1 MTTEHDAPA
10 TPSCACC
17 SRRDALRAAGVAG
30 AAVAGAAGLSA
41 CGTDAGQAAG
51 AVSSAASAASQAIA
65 EADVPVGGGVVVEGI
80 KAVITQPT
88 KGEYKA
94 FSAVCTHQG
103 CLVDT
108 VEGGT
113 IDCPC
118 HGSKFDVATGAVVQ
132 GPATQPLPEK
142 KVTVD
147 AGGIS
152 VT

>member
-1 MTTEHDAPA
+1 MTVEQHDP
-10 TPSCACC
+10 TTSSCACW
-17 SRRDALRAAGVAG
+17 SRRDAFRAAGVAG
-30 AAVAGAAGLSA
+30 AAVAGAAGLSG
-41 CGTDAGQAAG
+41 CGADTGQAAD

-65 EADVPVGGGVVVEGI
+65 EADVPVGGGIVVEGI
-80 KAVITQPT
+80 KVVITQPT
-88 KGEYKA
+88 AGEYKA

-103 CLVDT
+103 CLVDK
-108 VEGGT
+108 VGGGT

-147 AGGIS
+147 GSGIS